1 MAVINLEVY
10 WPYWMIQHHIIV
22 AIMQKQSYV
31 YDEILHNFPFFFFL
45 VMKSDVI
52 LFVKVF

>member
-31 YDEILHNFPFFFFL
+31 YDEILHNFPFFFFI